1 MQKEKQTKKNN
12 IINYIFF
19 LVLIIVIIL
28 LLLSN
33 CTKKKPIEP
42 KPNGK
47 VDIFEINCEK
57 QECKVEPTK
66 DKQEPPKEETKK
78 IVPTN
83 KEEKKENKIEIDDQK
98 PEEKE
103 EKPTPVPTPTPDKD
117 EEADGE
123 VTVKDQN
130 ITWSNNSVLNIFTNS
145 TNSNNGIIAPE
156 DSNTYEFKVKN
167 NTIYN
172 VKYSI
177 TFEEINNSNINIKY
191 KLKKGNT
198 YIAGDESNWVN
209 YNELIINNQTLN
221 TKKSETYYLEWKWI
235 SGENDALIGN
245 QLNSKYQLKMKMEA
259 DELN

>member
-1 MQKEKQTKKNN
+1 MQKEKQNKKSN
-12 IINYIFF
+12 IINYIIF
-19 LVLIIVIIL
+19 LVLIVVIIL

-33 CTKKKPIEP
+33 CTKKKPIEQ

-57 QECKVEPTK
+57 QECQVEPT
-66 DKQEPPKEETKK
+66 EETKK

-83 KEEKKENKIEIDDQK
+83 KEEKEENKIEIDDKQ
-98 PEEKE
+98 PEEK
-103 EKPTPVPTPTPDKD
+103 
-117 EEADGE
+117 ANNGE
-123 VTVKDQN
+123 VTVKDRN
-130 ITWSNNSVLNIFTNS
+130 ITWSNNSLLNIFTNS
-145 TNSNNGIIAPE
+145 INSDSGIIAPE
-156 DSNTYEFKVKN
+156 DSNTYEFIIKN

-172 VKYSI
+172 IKYGI
-177 TFEEINNSNINIKY
+177 TFEEINSSNINIKY

-245 QLNSKYQLKMKMEA
+245 QLNSKYQLRIKMDAE
-259 DELN
+259 DIN